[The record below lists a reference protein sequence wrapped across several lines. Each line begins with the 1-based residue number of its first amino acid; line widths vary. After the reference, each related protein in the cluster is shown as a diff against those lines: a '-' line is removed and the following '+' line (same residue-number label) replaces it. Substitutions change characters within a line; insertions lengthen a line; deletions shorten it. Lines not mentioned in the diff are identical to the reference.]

1 MYGWVRASSGTGRAD
16 HDRRPQFS
24 LNSDDPAYFGGYLLE
39 NYVQVQRAFDFSPSD
54 WRTIVAN
61 GIEGSW
67 MPDEQ
72 KSKLIERLD
81 AVIGACK

>member
-1 MYGWVRASSGTGRAD
+1 
-16 HDRRPQFS
+16 
-24 LNSDDPAYFGGYLLE
+24 
-39 NYVQVQRAFDFSPSD
+39 VQVQRAFDFSPSD